1 MHSVHVCVG
10 ALEALERALAR
21 PGEPSECVTIA
32 RSLDGRV
39 QVKHRKGLPH
49 VIYCRVWRW
58 PDLQSH
64 HELRALPHCRFPFGA
79 KHKDVCINPYASTR
93 LDSTRPDFCLLVRR
107 SYSHSH
113 SHRFRTL
120 LLVYSTSA
128 LELTSS
134 AIGLLLLSIR
144 APFKSNYM
152 NRKRIDSK

>member
-1 MHSVHVCVG
+1 MCALAG

-21 PGEPSECVTIA
+21 PGEASECVTIA

-79 KHKDVCINPYASTR
+79 KHKDVCINPYAYAPLRPLCST
-93 LDSTRPDFCLLVRR
+93 S
-107 SYSHSH
+107 
-113 SHRFRTL
+113 RTL
-120 LLVYSTSA
+120 A
-128 LELTSS
+128 RCSS
-134 AIGLLLLSIR
+134 RPLHSMCMSR
-144 APFKSNYM
+144 ARVRTCILGSGSVNFKTP
-152 NRKRIDSK
+152 KFGFG